1 MPPSRVHLAYSLSK
15 TVTATAVGFL
25 VQEGRLSLDDRV
37 LDHFPELDRS
47 VVADGWD
54 DVRVT
59 ALPLDDGRARA
70 GCLGRRSSTG

>member
-47 VVADGWD
+47 AVAAGWD
-54 DVRVT
+54 DVRSGT
-59 ALPLDDGRARA
+59 ASP
-70 GCLGRRSSTG
+70 